1 MIKKFNEM
9 SENLALPKKPTL
21 KVTERK
27 VSFVDYN
34 DFDRFVREVYGATGY
49 DFVAVQEGQN
59 DSEYEFNPTGR
70 IDGYDNTK
78 AENIRN
84 GEIDTYN
91 NNLLFNCLVADGYIE
106 PGTYI
111 VKVIW

>member
-9 SENLALPKKPTL
+9 NENKPTL
-21 KVTERK
+21 KVTEKK
-27 VSFVDYN
+27 VSFVDWY
-34 DFDRFVREVYGATGY
+34 DFEKFVKQVYDAPGY

-70 IDGYDNTK
+70 IEDYQNTR

-84 GEIDTYN
+84 GEIDTYS

-106 PGTYI
+106 SGTYI
-111 VKVIW
+111 VKVNW